1 MGYRYRNV
9 PAPNIVN
16 FPLEQKN
23 IVLYKMLY
31 FDSLESHMKKYMDDI
46 MSTEMNDSLQSQ
58 KIKLLRQIDLSS
70 ISQAEAANKL
80 EELKKIAIALKSNE
94 NIPFNK
100 TSAPEQVKQA
110 KQAEEVVDTYNP
122 MTVQK
127 YERAIKNKMTLDNKI
142 PIYGNKSLIDELKE
156 KLQKRDQAIVNTE
169 GIRNKGK
176 ISNSAN
182 MIRSEG
188 NKAGTIISS
197 TAATTSSASDIANL
211 KDVSTKLNFKQE
223 RKKNVEQLMQ
233 DGYSKKDAENKL
245 RSARTIAELNK
256 IMSGGGLILKGKYHY
271 KRIL

>member
-16 FPLEQKN
+16 FPSEQKN
-23 IVLYKMLY
+23 IILYKMLY

-169 GIRNKGK
+169 GNRLNRL
-176 ISNSAN
+176 N
-182 MIRSEG
+182 RSEG